1 MRFGKQIFYLI
12 NSSFFNPFSV
22 DGIGVYHSCPHKL
35 MLYDIVQEIIS
46 WTVVYDRILLIRP
59 VVQSDIQFSIYQ
71 RHYLIQCQVV
81 P

>member
-1 MRFGKQIFYLI
+1 
-12 NSSFFNPFSV
+12 
-22 DGIGVYHSCPHKL
+22 